1 LLLFL
6 SSLPS
11 QDLCAQQNELGIFQ
25 ASADIGSVE
34 IAGSAVYLTDEDRYV
49 IRGAGENMWFAKDE
63 FHFVYRKMTG
73 DFTLQTRAEF
83 VGEGVNAHRKL
94 GWMIRASL
102 DSSAAYVDATV
113 HGDGL
118 TSMQFR
124 PEQGADTE
132 EIQSEISGPELIR
145 LQRKGDTYIMAVG
158 HSPDSMEREI
168 LSGIQLGD
176 TVYVGLFVCSHEE
189 DVIEEAVFTD
199 VQIKKD
205 GSETAPD

>member
-1 LLLFL
+1 
-6 SSLPS
+6 
-11 QDLCAQQNELGIFQ
+11 
-25 ASADIGSVE
+25 
-34 IAGSAVYLTDEDRYV
+34 
-49 IRGAGENMWFAKDE
+49 
-63 FHFVYRKMTG
+63 
-73 DFTLQTRAEF
+73 
-83 VGEGVNAHRKL
+83 
-94 GWMIRASL
+94 MIRAGL

-176 TVYVGLFVCSHEE
+176 MVYVGLFVCSHEE

>member
-1 LLLFL
+1 MT
-6 SSLPS
+6 
-11 QDLCAQQNELGIFQ
+11 AQNDDLGIFQ
-25 ASADIGSVE
+25 ASTDIGDVK
-34 IAGSAVYLTDEDRYV
+34 IAGSAEYLAGEDSYV
-49 IRGAGENMWFAKDE
+49 IRGAGENMWFSRDE
-63 FHFVYRKMTG
+63 FHFLYKKMSG

-83 VGEGVNAHRKL
+83 VGDGVNAHRKL

-132 EIQSEISGPELIR
+132 EIQSGISAPELIR
-145 LQRKGDTYIMAVG
+145 LQRKGDTYIMSVG

-168 LSGIQLGD
+168 LSGIKLGE
-176 TVYVGLFVCSHEE
+176 TVYVGLFVCSHEV
-189 DVIEEAVFTD
+189 DVIEEAVFTN
-199 VQIKKD
+199 VQIKKA
-205 GSETAPD
+205 GSETESD